1 MIIITITIR
10 TLKFTTRHFLAAISA
25 YEHISIA
32 TTMASAYLQGAVLT
46 ACGITLFARIG
57 GGTVLAQ
64 PGVALLAC
72 HWGDV
77 VVAVLLAASYTLG
90 ISIGYFLLK
99 NHFGLFLRNC

>member
-10 TLKFTTRHFLAAISA
+10 TLKFTTRHFHAAISA

-32 TTMASAYLQGAVLT
+32 TTTASAYLQGAVLT
-46 ACGITLFARIG
+46 VYGLTLFARIG

-64 PGVALLAC
+64 EGNALLAC

-77 VVAVLLAASYTLG
+77 VAVLLAASYTVG
-90 ISIGYFLLK
+90 ISIGYFLFK